1 MNFPPRVTQPDFDRP
16 GFIGLTTNNAKTTSD
31 ENEGSTGCK
40 PLSSA
45 QPGAVSR
52 DPVDGRIML
61 DVLVR
66 CVLDEICATPTY
78 RLPKN
83 GWSLYEL
90 VTWVSEWYAP
100 QTYMFAMP
108 EREKYLLVQELSTEP
123 KYENQTVELIG
134 YSGAAAEK
142 RFDKWI
148 ERSHSGGRSPI
159 LQIEIHFRPLLNK
172 SRGNKEMR
180 REMRKTVW
188 GDGDLDCW
196 IEEEAALDYEDGMI
210 WTPKDNVQGQ
220 EVEMV
225 LKELSVEE
233 QTALEAKMAVK
244 QPSTEK
250 WFPERKP
257 IKK

>member
-1 MNFPPRVTQPDFDRP
+1 
-16 GFIGLTTNNAKTTSD
+16 
-31 ENEGSTGCK
+31 
-40 PLSSA
+40 
-45 QPGAVSR
+45 
-52 DPVDGRIML
+52 
-61 DVLVR
+61 
-66 CVLDEICATPTY
+66 
-78 RLPKN
+78 
-83 GWSLYEL
+83 
-90 VTWVSEWYAP
+90 
-100 QTYMFAMP
+100 
-108 EREKYLLVQELSTEP
+108 
-123 KYENQTVELIG
+123 
-134 YSGAAAEK
+134 
-142 RFDKWI
+142 
-148 ERSHSGGRSPI
+148 
-159 LQIEIHFRPLLNK
+159 
-172 SRGNKEMR
+172 MR